1 MVEPYETRTALAI
14 LKQHAPELKQLGVV
28 SASLFGST
36 ARDEATIDSDIDV
49 AVKLDDSLR
58 GLYAFGALDR
68 VKEELTRAIKARVDV
83 VPEPAEPGPLKTAID
98 KVHCIY
104 FDKCTCRACEK
115 LCPSQA
121 VDLSQ
126 TDKEREVEVACELSF
141 Q

>member
-98 KVHCIY
+98 KVHCLA
-104 FDKCTCRACEK
+104 F
-115 LCPSQA
+115 
-121 VDLSQ
+121 
-126 TDKEREVEVACELSF
+126 
-141 Q
+141 